1 MPTPAIHPRRPRAFP
16 FAAFA
21 IAWLAGLLAGCQST
35 GFGIANVGASAPASS
50 VIYDRQHGLA
60 LDVYRPVGATT
71 GPVPVVIFFYGGNWK
86 QGHRAQYR
94 FIGHRLA
101 QQGVLAIVADY
112 RTFPRTTFPGF
123 VEDGARAVAWAR
135 AHAADHGGDPQ
146 RLFVAGHSAG
156 AHIAALIGTD
166 ARYLAP
172 HGLRPR
178 DLAGVIG
185 LSGPYDFEIAGYEDV
200 FGPEAQW
207 PRAQAVNFVDGDE
220 PPFLLVH
227 GTADMTVEAK
237 DSRELAEKLR
247 GVGVETTLVWLP
259 EAGHL
264 APLVALRVPGRQPA
278 LLPAIRAFMHLPAKP

>member
-1 MPTPAIHPRRPRAFP
+1 MPDPALQPRRSRSFP

-35 GFGIANVGASAPASS
+35 GFGIANLGASAPAAS
-50 VIYDRQHGLA
+50 VVYDRQRGLA

-71 GPVPVVIFFYGGNWK
+71 GPVPVVVFLYGGNWK
-86 QGHRAQYR
+86 QGRRAQYR
-94 FIGHRLA
+94 FVGHRLA

-123 VEDGARAVAWAR
+123 VEDAAGAVAWVQR
-135 AHAADHGGDPQ
+135 HAADHGGDPQ

-156 AHIAALIGTD
+156 AQIAALIGTD

-172 HGLRPR
+172 HGMRPR

-227 GTADMTVEAK
+227 GTADTVVEAK
-237 DSRELAEKLR
+237 DSKILADKLH
-247 GVGVETTLVWLP
+247 GAGVEATLLWLP

-264 APLVALRVPGRQPA
+264 APLVGIRAPSRQPA
-278 LLPAIRAFMHLPAKP
+278 LLPAIRAFITRLPPP